1 MNDIAHT
8 LYTVVQYVLG
18 FGPTVLLPLV
28 LFFLA
33 LFFKVKP
40 AKALRSSL
48 IVGIGFVGIYAIFDI
63 LTRNVGPAAQAMV
76 ERTGISLPVVDL
88 GWPPLAAITWG
99 SPIAPFVIPLTM
111 LINVA
116 MLALNKTR
124 TVDVAMLALNKTR
137 TVDVAMLALN
147 KTRTVDVDMWNYWHF
162 ALAGTLVYYSTGSFV
177 LGLSAAA
184 IAAIVVLKLADWS
197 APLVAKYFGLEGIS
211 LPTLSSVVFFPIGLL
226 FDKIIDKIP
235 GVNRIHID
243 PENVQ
248 KKMGIFGE
256 PMMVGTILG
265 VLLGIIAGYDFK
277 HILLLGISI
286 GGVMFILPR
295 MVRIL
300 MEGLLPLSEAIK
312 KYLNAKYPGRD
323 DLFIG
328 LDIAVAVGN
337 PAIISTA
344 LILTPISV
352 FIAFL
357 LPGNK
362 VLPLGDLA
370 NLAVM
375 ASMIVLACRGNI
387 FRAVIT
393 AIPVI
398 VADLW
403 IATKIAPFITGMA
416 KDVNFKMA
424 EGSSGQVSSFLDG
437 GNPFRFWLLEIFNGN
452 IVAIGLIPVL
462 ALIIYGVFRLT
473 KGTVYA

>member
-1 MNDIAHT
+1 MPSLT
-8 LYTVVQYVLG
+8 YV
-18 FGPTVLLPLV
+18 T
-28 LFFLA
+28 
-33 LFFKVKP
+33 
-40 AKALRSSL
+40 S
-48 IVGIGFVGIYAIFDI
+48 
-63 LTRNVGPAAQAMV
+63 NVGPAAQAMV

-124 TVDVAMLALNKTR
+124 TVDV
-137 TVDVAMLALN
+137 
-147 KTRTVDVDMWNYWHF
+147 DMWNYWHF

-177 LGLSAAA
+177 LGLFAAA

>member
-63 LTRNVGPAAQAMV
+63 LTSNVGPAAQAMV

-99 SPIAPFVIPLTM
+99 SPIALFVIPLTM
-111 LINVA
+111 LIN
-116 MLALNKTR
+116 
-124 TVDVAMLALNKTR
+124 
-137 TVDVAMLALN
+137 VAMLALN

-452 IVAIGLIPVL
+452 IIAIGLIPVL

>member
-63 LTRNVGPAAQAMV
+63 LTSNVGPAAQAMV

-124 TVDVAMLALNKTR
+124 TVDV
-137 TVDVAMLALN
+137 
-147 KTRTVDVDMWNYWHF
+147 DMWNYWHF
-162 ALAGTLVYYSTGSFV
+162 ALAGTLVYYRTGSFV

-452 IVAIGLIPVL
+452 IIAIGLIPVL

>member
-63 LTRNVGPAAQAMV
+63 LTSNVGPAAQAMV

-111 LINVA
+111 LIN
-116 MLALNKTR
+116 
-124 TVDVAMLALNKTR
+124 
-137 TVDVAMLALN
+137 VAMLALN

-393 AIPVI
+393 ATPVI

-452 IVAIGLIPVL
+452 IIAIGLIPVL

>member
-63 LTRNVGPAAQAMV
+63 LTSNVGPAAQAMV

-99 SPIAPFVIPLTM
+99 SPIAPFVIPLTL
-111 LINVA
+111 LIN
-116 MLALNKTR
+116 
-124 TVDVAMLALNKTR
+124 
-137 TVDVAMLALN
+137 VAMLALN

-184 IAAIVVLKLADWS
+184 IAAIVVLKVADWS

-235 GVNRIHID
+235 GLNRIHID
-243 PENVQ
+243 PESVQ
-248 KKMGIFGE
+248 KRLGIFGE

-265 VLLGIIAGYDFK
+265 ILLGIIAGYDFK

-398 VADLW
+398 IADLW

-437 GNPFRFWLLEIFNGN
+437 GNPFRYWLLEIFNGN
-452 IVAIGLIPVL
+452 MIAIGLVPVI
-462 ALIIYGVFRLT
+462 ALIIYAIFRLT

>member
-63 LTRNVGPAAQAMV
+63 LTSNVGPAAQAMV

-111 LINVA
+111 LIN
-116 MLALNKTR
+116 
-124 TVDVAMLALNKTR
+124 
-137 TVDVAMLALN
+137 VAMLALN

-248 KKMGIFGE
+248 KKLGIFGE

-452 IVAIGLIPVL
+452 IIAIGLIPVL

>member
-63 LTRNVGPAAQAMV
+63 LTSNVGPAAQAMV

-111 LINVA
+111 LIN
-116 MLALNKTR
+116 
-124 TVDVAMLALNKTR
+124 
-137 TVDVAMLALN
+137 VAMLALN

-403 IATKIAPFITGMA
+403 IATKITPFITGMA

-452 IVAIGLIPVL
+452 IIAIGLIPVL

>member
-63 LTRNVGPAAQAMV
+63 LTSNVGPAAQAMV

-111 LINVA
+111 LIN
-116 MLALNKTR
+116 
-124 TVDVAMLALNKTR
+124 
-137 TVDVAMLALN
+137 VAMLALN

-256 PMMVGTILG
+256 PIMVGTILG

-452 IVAIGLIPVL
+452 IIAIGLIPVL

>member
-63 LTRNVGPAAQAMV
+63 LTSNVGPAAQAMV

-111 LINVA
+111 LIN
-116 MLALNKTR
+116 
-124 TVDVAMLALNKTR
+124 
-137 TVDVAMLALN
+137 VAMLALN

-312 KYLNAKYPGRD
+312 KYLNTKYPGRD

-452 IVAIGLIPVL
+452 IIAIGLIPVL

>member
-63 LTRNVGPAAQAMV
+63 LTSNVGPAAQAMV

-111 LINVA
+111 LIN
-116 MLALNKTR
+116 
-124 TVDVAMLALNKTR
+124 
-137 TVDVAMLALN
+137 VAMLALN

-235 GVNRIHID
+235 SVNRIHID

-452 IVAIGLIPVL
+452 IIAIGLIPVL
-462 ALIIYGVFRLT
+462 ALVIYGVFRLT

>member
-63 LTRNVGPAAQAMV
+63 LTSNVGPAAQAMV

-111 LINVA
+111 LIN
-116 MLALNKTR
+116 
-124 TVDVAMLALNKTR
+124 
-137 TVDVAMLALN
+137 VAMLALN

-437 GNPFRFWLLEIFNGN
+437 GNLFRFWLLEIFNGN
-452 IVAIGLIPVL
+452 IIAIGLIPVL
-462 ALIIYGVFRLT
+462 ALVIYGVFRLT

>member
-40 AKALRSSL
+40 AKVLRSSL

-63 LTRNVGPAAQAMV
+63 LTSNVGPAAQAMV

-111 LINVA
+111 LIN
-116 MLALNKTR
+116 
-124 TVDVAMLALNKTR
+124 
-137 TVDVAMLALN
+137 VAMLALN

-265 VLLGIIAGYDFK
+265 GLLGIIAGYDFK

-452 IVAIGLIPVL
+452 IIAIGLIPVL

>member
-63 LTRNVGPAAQAMV
+63 LTSNVGPAAQAMV

-111 LINVA
+111 LIN
-116 MLALNKTR
+116 
-124 TVDVAMLALNKTR
+124 
-137 TVDVAMLALN
+137 VAMLALN

-416 KDVNFKMA
+416 KDVNFKMT

-452 IVAIGLIPVL
+452 IIAIGLIPVL
-462 ALIIYGVFRLT
+462 ALVIYGVFRLT

>member
-63 LTRNVGPAAQAMV
+63 LTSNVGPAAQAMV

-111 LINVA
+111 LIN
-116 MLALNKTR
+116 
-124 TVDVAMLALNKTR
+124 
-137 TVDVAMLALN
+137 VAMLALN

-403 IATKIAPFITGMA
+403 IATKIATFITSMA

-452 IVAIGLIPVL
+452 IIAIGLIPVL

>member
-63 LTRNVGPAAQAMV
+63 LTSNVGPAAQAMV

-111 LINVA
+111 LIN
-116 MLALNKTR
+116 
-124 TVDVAMLALNKTR
+124 
-137 TVDVAMLALN
+137 VAMLALN

-403 IATKIAPFITGMA
+403 IATKIAPFITGMV

-452 IVAIGLIPVL
+452 IIAIGLIPVL

>member
-1 MNDIAHT
+1 MSETRSDMNDLAHT
-8 LYTVVQYVLG
+8 LFTVVQYVLG

-63 LTRNVGPAAQAMV
+63 LTSNVGPAAQAMV

-124 TVDVAMLALNKTR
+124 TVDV
-137 TVDVAMLALN
+137 
-147 KTRTVDVDMWNYWHF
+147 DMWNYWHF

-177 LGLSAAA
+177 LGLTAAA
-184 IAAIVVLKLADWS
+184 VAAIIVLKLADWS

-235 GVNRIHID
+235 GLNRIHID
-243 PENVQ
+243 PESVQ
-248 KKMGIFGE
+248 KKLGIFGE

-437 GNPFRFWLLEIFNGN
+437 GNPFRYWLLEIFNGN
-452 IVAIGLIPVL
+452 VIALGLIPVV
-462 ALIIYGVFRLT
+462 ALVIYGVFRLT

>member
-63 LTRNVGPAAQAMV
+63 LTSNVGPAAQAMV

-111 LINVA
+111 LIN
-116 MLALNKTR
+116 
-124 TVDVAMLALNKTR
+124 
-137 TVDVAMLALN
+137 VAMLALN

-328 LDIAVAVGN
+328 LDIAVAVGT

-452 IVAIGLIPVL
+452 IIAIGLIPVL
-462 ALIIYGVFRLT
+462 ALVIYGVFRLT

>member
-63 LTRNVGPAAQAMV
+63 LTSNVGPAAQAMV

-111 LINVA
+111 LIN
-116 MLALNKTR
+116 
-124 TVDVAMLALNKTR
+124 
-137 TVDVAMLALN
+137 VAMLALN

-300 MEGLLPLSEAIK
+300 MEGLLPLFEAIK

-452 IVAIGLIPVL
+452 IIAIGLIPVL

>member
-63 LTRNVGPAAQAMV
+63 LTSNVGPAAQAMV

-111 LINVA
+111 LIN
-116 MLALNKTR
+116 
-124 TVDVAMLALNKTR
+124 
-137 TVDVAMLALN
+137 VAMLALN

-235 GVNRIHID
+235 GVNCIHID

-403 IATKIAPFITGMA
+403 IATKIAPFITNMA

-452 IVAIGLIPVL
+452 IIAIGLIPVL

>member
-33 LFFKVKP
+33 LVFKVKP

-63 LTRNVGPAAQAMV
+63 LTSNVGPAAQAMV

-111 LINVA
+111 LIN
-116 MLALNKTR
+116 
-124 TVDVAMLALNKTR
+124 
-137 TVDVAMLALN
+137 VAMLALN

-452 IVAIGLIPVL
+452 IIAIGLIPVL
-462 ALIIYGVFRLT
+462 ALVIYGVFRLT

>member
-1 MNDIAHT
+1 MNDLAHT
-8 LYTVVQYVLG
+8 LYTVVQYILG

-63 LTRNVGPAAQAMV
+63 LTSNVGPAAQAMV

-124 TVDVAMLALNKTR
+124 TVDV
-137 TVDVAMLALN
+137 
-147 KTRTVDVDMWNYWHF
+147 DMWNYWHF

-177 LGLSAAA
+177 LGLTAAA
-184 IAAIVVLKLADWS
+184 VAAIVVLKLADWS
-197 APLVAKYFGLEGIS
+197 APLVNKYFGLEGIS
-211 LPTLSSVVFFPIGLL
+211 LPTLSSVVFFPVGLL
-226 FDKIIDKIP
+226 FDKIIEKIL
-235 GVNRIHID
+235 GLNRIHID
-243 PENVQ
+243 PESVQ
-248 KKMGIFGE
+248 KKLGIFGE

-265 VLLGIIAGYDFK
+265 VLLGVIAGYDIK

-323 DLFIG
+323 DLYIG

-452 IVAIGLIPVL
+452 VIAIGLIPVVAL
-462 ALIIYGVFRLT
+462 AIYGVFRLT

>member
-63 LTRNVGPAAQAMV
+63 LTSNVGPAAQVMV

-111 LINVA
+111 LIN
-116 MLALNKTR
+116 
-124 TVDVAMLALNKTR
+124 
-137 TVDVAMLALN
+137 VAMLALN

-452 IVAIGLIPVL
+452 IIAIGLIPVL

>member
-63 LTRNVGPAAQAMV
+63 LTSNVGPAAQAMV

-111 LINVA
+111 LIN
-116 MLALNKTR
+116 
-124 TVDVAMLALNKTR
+124 
-137 TVDVAMLALN
+137 VAMLALN

-403 IATKIAPFITGMA
+403 IATKIAPFITGMV

-452 IVAIGLIPVL
+452 IIAIGLIPVL
-462 ALIIYGVFRLT
+462 ALVIYGVFRLT

>member
-63 LTRNVGPAAQAMV
+63 LTSNVGPAAQAMV

-111 LINVA
+111 LIN
-116 MLALNKTR
+116 
-124 TVDVAMLALNKTR
+124 
-137 TVDVAMLALN
+137 VAMLALN

-424 EGSSGQVSSFLDG
+424 EGSSGQVSSLLDG

>member
-63 LTRNVGPAAQAMV
+63 LTSNVGPAAQAMV

-124 TVDVAMLALNKTR
+124 TVDV
-137 TVDVAMLALN
+137 
-147 KTRTVDVDMWNYWHF
+147 DMWNYWHF

-177 LGLSAAA
+177 LGLFAAA

-256 PMMVGTILG
+256 SMMVGTILG

>member
-63 LTRNVGPAAQAMV
+63 LTSNVGPAAQAMV

-111 LINVA
+111 LIN
-116 MLALNKTR
+116 
-124 TVDVAMLALNKTR
+124 
-137 TVDVAMLALN
+137 VAMLALN

-211 LPTLSSVVFFPIGLL
+211 LLTLSSVVFFPIGLL

-452 IVAIGLIPVL
+452 IIAIGLIPVL

>member
-63 LTRNVGPAAQAMV
+63 LTSNVGPAAQAMV

-111 LINVA
+111 LIN
-116 MLALNKTR
+116 
-124 TVDVAMLALNKTR
+124 
-137 TVDVAMLALN
+137 VAMLALN

-403 IATKIAPFITGMA
+403 IATKIVPFITGMA

>member
-63 LTRNVGPAAQAMV
+63 LTSNVGPAAQAMV

-111 LINVA
+111 LIN
-116 MLALNKTR
+116 
-124 TVDVAMLALNKTR
+124 
-137 TVDVAMLALN
+137 VAMLALN

-424 EGSSGQVSSFLDG
+424 EGSSGQVSSLLDG

-452 IVAIGLIPVL
+452 IIAIGLIPVL

>member
-63 LTRNVGPAAQAMV
+63 LTSNVGPAAQAMV

-111 LINVA
+111 LIN
-116 MLALNKTR
+116 
-124 TVDVAMLALNKTR
+124 
-137 TVDVAMLALN
+137 VAMLALN

-398 VADLW
+398 VTDLW

-452 IVAIGLIPVL
+452 IIAIGLIPVL
-462 ALIIYGVFRLT
+462 ALVIYGVFRLT

>member
-1 MNDIAHT
+1 
-8 LYTVVQYVLG
+8 
-18 FGPTVLLPLV
+18 
-28 LFFLA
+28 
-33 LFFKVKP
+33 
-40 AKALRSSL
+40 
-48 IVGIGFVGIYAIFDI
+48 
-63 LTRNVGPAAQAMV
+63 MV

-111 LINVA
+111 LIN
-116 MLALNKTR
+116 
-124 TVDVAMLALNKTR
+124 
-137 TVDVAMLALN
+137 VAMLALN

-398 VADLW
+398 IADLW

-452 IVAIGLIPVL
+452 IIAIGLIPVL
-462 ALIIYGVFRLT
+462 ALVIYGVFRLT

>member
-63 LTRNVGPAAQAMV
+63 LTSNVGPAAQAMV

-124 TVDVAMLALNKTR
+124 TVDV
-137 TVDVAMLALN
+137 
-147 KTRTVDVDMWNYWHF
+147 DMWNYWHF

-177 LGLSAAA
+177 LGLFAAA

-277 HILLLGISI
+277 YILLLGISI

>member
-63 LTRNVGPAAQAMV
+63 LTSNVGPAAQAMV

-111 LINVA
+111 LIN
-116 MLALNKTR
+116 
-124 TVDVAMLALNKTR
+124 
-137 TVDVAMLALN
+137 VAMLALN

-387 FRAVIT
+387 FRDVIT

-452 IVAIGLIPVL
+452 IIAIGLIPVL

>member
-63 LTRNVGPAAQAMV
+63 LTSNVGPAAQAMV

-111 LINVA
+111 LIN
-116 MLALNKTR
+116 
-124 TVDVAMLALNKTR
+124 
-137 TVDVAMLALN
+137 VAMLALN

-328 LDIAVAVGN
+328 LDIAVAIGN

-452 IVAIGLIPVL
+452 IIAIGLIPVL
-462 ALIIYGVFRLT
+462 ALVIYGVFRLT

>member
-63 LTRNVGPAAQAMV
+63 LTSNVGPAAQAMV

-111 LINVA
+111 LIN
-116 MLALNKTR
+116 
-124 TVDVAMLALNKTR
+124 
-137 TVDVAMLALN
+137 VAMLALN

-328 LDIAVAVGN
+328 LYIAVAVGN

-452 IVAIGLIPVL
+452 IIAIGLIPVL
-462 ALIIYGVFRLT
+462 ALVIYGVFRLT